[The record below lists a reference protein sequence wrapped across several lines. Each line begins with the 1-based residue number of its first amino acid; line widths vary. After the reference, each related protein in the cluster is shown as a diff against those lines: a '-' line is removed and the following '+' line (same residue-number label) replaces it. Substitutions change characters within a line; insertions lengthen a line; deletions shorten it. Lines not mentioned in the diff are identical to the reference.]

1 MPRIDAATVAEHRTR
16 QRAALL
22 RAAED
27 LLVSE
32 GHEALNFGA
41 VAKRAGLARSSVY
54 EYFVSLDDLVAS
66 LVEEILP
73 RWLTQLAEEMGR
85 ARTPRTRLIA
95 YVRAQLDMVVR
106 GSHQLAVALGQVP
119 LSGEVRARIAAVHAQ
134 FAPNLKEVLA
144 DLGHRDP
151 RSGAAYVQAVVNEA
165 TRQLHAG
172 SDPTTTIRAAVTFA
186 LGGATATPPH
196 G

>member
-1 MPRIDAATVAEHRTR
+1 MPRIDAATVAEHRAR

-27 LLVSE
+27 LLIAE
-32 GHEALNFGA
+32 GYDALTFAA

-54 EYFVSLDDLVAS
+54 DYFTSTDDLVAS
-66 LVEEILP
+66 LVEQVLP
-73 RWLTQLAEEMGR
+73 RWLTRLSEQMGR
-85 ARTPRTRLIA
+85 ARTPRTRLTA
-95 YVRAQLDMVVR
+95 YVRTQLEMVVD
-106 GSHQLAVALGQVP
+106 GSHQLAVVLARVP
-119 LSGEVRARIAAVHAQ
+119 LSSEARVRIAAVHQ
-134 FAPNLKEVLA
+134 RFAPNINEVLA

-172 SDPTTTIRAAVTFA
+172 AEPNATIRAAIAFA
-186 LGGATATPPH
+186 LGGVGAAQS
-196 G
+196 